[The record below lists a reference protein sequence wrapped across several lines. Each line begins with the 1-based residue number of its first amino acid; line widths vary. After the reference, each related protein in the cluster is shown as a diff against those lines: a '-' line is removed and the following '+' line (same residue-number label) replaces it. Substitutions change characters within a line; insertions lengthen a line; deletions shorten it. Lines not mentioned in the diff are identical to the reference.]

1 MTPIRSFVRFL
12 WSTARWQL
20 VLAIVFSAILSLAEG
35 VSLAMV
41 FPVITLL
48 GDQSH
53 VSFGSSSASLPAGP
67 RTQML
72 FHLLANLH
80 LPRSQWLIAL
90 LLVVLV
96 SVGLLGQLNRM
107 LIILTGG
114 VILRVRRELAAQLFR
129 AILHADWS
137 YLTTRRSSD
146 LTHYLTDEASRVS
159 HVAAALIGAVS
170 NCMVGVF
177 LLGVAVY
184 LAPVLTVF
192 VVVSFGLLVPWQRR
206 AGRAIYESG
215 DAISEKMSEVFDSS
229 TDRLQNLKVV
239 KVYGAQDA
247 ELEMFVRRYAA
258 VTGEMLANQRRS
270 IVSSSRF
277 QWFSMAILCGVILLG
292 LGPLHLTAISLLIF
306 LFALLRAT
314 PRLEAVQVRLNEIMA
329 DLPAYAQVQQLL
341 GECEAHSEREE
352 QGGAA
357 PRLTHELTFESVSF
371 AYRTGAA
378 AVLDCVD
385 LTLPAGRITAIAG
398 ISGAGKSTLA
408 DLVMGLLIPVDGR
421 IAADGVAITRANAR
435 AWRRSVGY
443 VSQDTLL
450 FHDTVRENLLWAKP
464 DATDSDLAEAIE
476 TASAQ
481 FLYGLPDGLDTIVGD
496 RGIMLSHGQRQRVA
510 LARAFLLK
518 PALLILDEATNS
530 LDLENEARILET
542 VGAQG
547 GRVTTLLI
555 SHRPSAVQVADRV
568 YVLAEGKIK
577 LQGEASQGEAQEG
590 QAGVRLSRM

>member
-1 MTPIRSFVRFL
+1 MTSFWSFVRFL

-20 VLAIVFSAILSLAEG
+20 VLAIAFSAVLSLAEG
-35 VSLAMV
+35 VGLAMV

-48 GDQSH
+48 GDQSTTA
-53 VSFGSSSASLPAGP
+53 FGPTSASMPAGP
-67 RTQML
+67 RTQAL
-72 FHLLANLH
+72 FHLLASLRV
-80 LPRSQWLIAL
+80 PRSEWLLTL

-107 LIILTGG
+107 LVILTGG

-170 NCMVGVF
+170 NCMVGLF
-177 LLGVAVY
+177 LLAIAMY
-184 LAPVLTVF
+184 LAPLLTLF

-215 DAISEKMSEVFDSS
+215 DSISEKMSDVFDSS

-247 ELEMFVRRYAA
+247 ELELFVRRYAA

-270 IVSSSRF
+270 VVSSSRF

-292 LGPLHLTAISLLIF
+292 LGPLHLAAISLLIF

-314 PRLEAVQVRLNEIMA
+314 PRLESVQVRLNEIMA
-329 DLPAYAQVQQLL
+329 DFPAYTQVQRLL
-341 GECEAHSEREE
+341 RECEANTEREE
-352 QGGAA
+352 AIGTA
-357 PRLTHELTFESVSF
+357 PTLTRELTFDAVSF
-371 AYRTGAA
+371 GYRAGAA
-378 AVLDCVD
+378 LVLDNVE
-385 LTLPAGRITAIAG
+385 LMLPAGQITAIAG
-398 ISGAGKSTLA
+398 TSGAGKSTLA
-408 DLVMGLLIPVDGR
+408 DLVMGLLIPLSGR
-421 IAADGVAITRANAR
+421 IATDGVAITHANAR

-450 FHDTVRENLLWAKP
+450 FHDTVRKNLLWAKP
-464 DATDSDLAEAIE
+464 DATDGDLLEAIQ

-481 FLYGLPDGLDTIVGD
+481 FIYSLPDGMDTVVGD
-496 RGIMLSHGQRQRVA
+496 RGMMLSHGQRQRVA

-530 LDLENEARILET
+530 LDLENEAYILET
-542 VGAQG
+542 VLARGTQ
-547 GRVTTLLI
+547 VTTLLI
-555 SHRPSAVQVADRV
+555 SHRPSALRVADRV
-568 YVLAEGKIK
+568 YVLAEGKMKPQEKIIG
-577 LQGEASQGEAQEG
+577 GEAMRREAE
-590 QAGVRLSRM
+590 VRLSTQ